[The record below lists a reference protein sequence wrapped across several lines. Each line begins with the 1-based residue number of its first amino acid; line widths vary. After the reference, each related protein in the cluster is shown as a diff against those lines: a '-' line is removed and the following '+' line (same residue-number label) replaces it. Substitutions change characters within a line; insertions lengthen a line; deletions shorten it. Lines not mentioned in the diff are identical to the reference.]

1 MANLPACRQP
11 GGMAGRR
18 RQACELPERLPPA
31 SIAASA
37 GRPTWERLPCTAHAP
52 PDTLVR

>member
-11 GGMAGRR
+11 GGVAGRR
-18 RQACELPERLPPA
+18 RQACERPERLPPA

-37 GRPTWERLPCTAHAP
+37 GRPTLERLPCTAHAP